1 MIKGPYQFLKILLTG
16 LAVVCISEAL
26 SFAQY
31 DYIDIRNPSLKKI
44 PIAIPNFRVSPADPV
59 LSRQSSDQV
68 AEYLDFT
75 GFFKIMDR
83 GAFLMDPAFPETD
96 RATIKFP
103 NWTSIGAELLVTGNI
118 ITQGDIVD
126 MELRLFD
133 PFKGEMLLGKRYK
146 GWKKDMQPMLRRFCS
161 EIIHLL
167 TGSWGVFDSRIAF
180 VSTTTGHKEIFACD
194 FDGSRPQQ
202 LTRFKS
208 ITLSPAWG
216 MNGTWLAYTS
226 YAKGQPD
233 LYIRD
238 LSGNRGTIV
247 SKKGLNTTPAW
258 IPGQFKLAATFSFTG
273 DQDIY
278 LLTGD
283 GKIITQLTEN
293 WGIDTS
299 PTWSPDGRRMA
310 FVSNRSG
317 APQIYIKDIGSGKV
331 ERLTYEGNYNSQP
344 SWSPRGDKICYS
356 SIEGGEINVHVMD
369 LKTRQPARLTYN
381 AGKNE
386 APSWS
391 PDGSLIA
398 FSSNREK
405 GISRIYVMTAYGT
418 DQRRLILMD
427 GEQTSPSWSPQRA
440 DN

>member
-1 MIKGPYQFLKILLTG
+1 MMKGICKILLSG
-16 LAVVCISEAL
+16 LALLFVSVAVS
-26 SFAQY
+26 SAQY

-44 PIAIPNFRVSPADPV
+44 PIAIPHFRVSPGDSAMS
-59 LSRQSSDQV
+59 LQSSDQV
-68 AEYLDFT
+68 AKYLDFT

-83 GAFLMDPAFPETD
+83 GMFLMDPTQPETD
-96 RATIKFP
+96 RATVKFQ
-103 NWTSIGAELLVTGNI
+103 NWTTIGAELLVTGNI
-118 ITQGDIVD
+118 LTQGDVVD

-133 PFKGEMLLGKRYK
+133 PFKGEMLIGKRYK
-146 GWKKDMQPMLRRFCS
+146 GWKKDMPQMLRRFCS
-161 EIIHLL
+161 EIIYLL
-167 TGSWGVFDSRIAF
+167 TGSWGVFDSKIAF
-180 VSTTTGHKEIFACD
+180 VSTTTGHKEIFTCD

-202 LTRFKS
+202 ITRFKS

-216 MNGTWLAYTS
+216 MNGKWMAYTS
-226 YAKGQPD
+226 YAKGRPD
-233 LYIRD
+233 LYIRN
-238 LSGNRGTIV
+238 LSGNQGTIL

-258 IPGQFKLAATFSFTG
+258 VPGQFKLAATLSFTG

-283 GKIITQLTEN
+283 GKIIKQLTEN

-317 APQIYIKDIGSGKV
+317 NPQIFIKDVGSGKV
-331 ERLTYEGNYNSQP
+331 ERLTYDGKYNTQP
-344 SWSPRGDKICYS
+344 NWSPRGDKICYS
-356 SIEGGEINVHVMD
+356 TIEGGEINIQVMD
-369 LKTRQPARLTYN
+369 LKTRQSARLTYN

-386 APSWS
+386 SPSWS
-391 PDGSLIA
+391 PDGSLIV

-418 DQRRLILMD
+418 DQRRLVLMD
-427 GEQTSPSWSPQRA
+427 GEQFTPSWSPKSA

>member
-1 MIKGPYQFLKILLTG
+1 MKGICKILLVG
-16 LAVVCISEAL
+16 LAVVFISVGV
-26 SFAQY
+26 SVAQY

-44 PIAIPNFRVSPADPV
+44 PIAIPNFRVSPGDSIMS
-59 LSRQSSDQV
+59 LQSSDRV
-68 AEYLDFT
+68 AQYLDFT

-83 GAFLMDPAFPETD
+83 GMFLMDPKQPETD
-96 RATIKFP
+96 QATVKFQ
-103 NWTSIGAELLVTGNI
+103 NWTTIGAELLITGNI
-118 ITQGDIVD
+118 MTQGDLLD

-133 PFKGEMLLGKRYK
+133 PFKGEMLIGKRYK
-146 GWKKDMQPMLRRFCS
+146 GWKKDQEQMLRRFCS
-161 EIIHLL
+161 EIIYLL

-180 VSTTTGHKEIFACD
+180 VSTATGHKEVFTCD
-194 FDGSRPQQ
+194 FDGSRLQQ
-202 LTRFKS
+202 ITRFKS

-216 MNGTWLAYTS
+216 MNGKWIAYTS

-233 LYIRD
+233 LYIRN
-238 LSGNRGTIV
+238 LSGNQGTIL

-258 IPGQFKLAATFSFTG
+258 IPGQFKLAATLSFTG
-273 DQDIY
+273 DQEIY

-299 PTWSPDGRRMA
+299 PTWSPDGGKMA

-317 APQIYIKDIGSGKV
+317 TPQIYIKDIGSGRV
-331 ERLTYEGNYNSQP
+331 ERLTYEGKYNTQP
-344 SWSPRGDKICYS
+344 NWSPRGDKICYS
-356 SIEGGEINVHVMD
+356 TIEGGEINIHVMD
-369 LKTRQPARLTYN
+369 LKTRQSARLTYN
-381 AGKNE
+381 SGKNE
-386 APSWS
+386 APAWS

-427 GEQTSPSWSPQRA
+427 GEQFTPSWSPARS

>member
-1 MIKGPYQFLKILLTG
+1 MIKGAYKIFLMG
-16 LAVVCISEAL
+16 LAMSFIFVAV

-44 PIAIPNFRVSPADPV
+44 PIAIPNFRVSPGNSV
-59 LSRQSSDQV
+59 LSLQSSDQV
-68 AEYLDFT
+68 GRYLDFT

-83 GAFLMDPAFPETD
+83 GMFLMDPNQPETD
-96 RATIKFP
+96 QATVKFQ
-103 NWTSIGAELLVTGNI
+103 NWTTIGAELLITGSMLI
-118 ITQGDIVD
+118 QGDLID

-133 PFKGEMLLGKRYK
+133 PFKKEMLIGKRYK
-146 GWKKDMQPMLRRFCS
+146 GWKKDQQQMLRRFCS
-161 EIIHLL
+161 EIIYLL
-167 TGSWGVFDSRIAF
+167 TGNRGIFDSKIAF
-180 VSTTTGHKEIFACD
+180 VSTKTGHKEIFTCD
-194 FDGSRPQQ
+194 FDGSRPRQI
-202 LTRFKS
+202 TRFKS

-216 MNGTWLAYTS
+216 MDGKWIAYTS
-226 YAKGQPD
+226 YAKGRPD
-233 LYIRD
+233 LYIRN
-238 LSGNRGTIV
+238 LSGKRGTV
-247 SKKGLNTTPAW
+247 LAKKGLNTTPAW
-258 IPGQFKLAATFSFTG
+258 IPGQFRLAATLSFTG
-273 DQDIY
+273 DQEIY

-283 GKIITQLTEN
+283 GKIIKQLTAN

-299 PTWSPDGRRMA
+299 PTWSPDGRKMA

-317 APQIYIKDIGSGKV
+317 SPQIYIKDMGSGKV
-331 ERLTYEGNYNSQP
+331 ERLTYEGKYNTQP
-344 SWSPRGDKICYS
+344 DWSPRGDKICYS
-356 SIEGGEINVHVMD
+356 AVEGGKINIHVMD

-418 DQRRLILMD
+418 DQRRLILMG
-427 GEQTSPSWSPQRA
+427 GEQFTPSWSPQKGQ
-440 DN
+440 

>member
-1 MIKGPYQFLKILLTG
+1 MTKGARKILLMG
-16 LAVVCISEAL
+16 LAMLFVCAATA
-26 SFAQY
+26 FAQY

-59 LSRQSSDQV
+59 LSLQTSDQV
-68 AEYLDFT
+68 AGYLDFT

-83 GAFLMDPAFPETD
+83 GMFLMDPNQPETD
-96 RATIKFP
+96 QTTVKFQ
-103 NWTSIGAELLVTGNI
+103 NWTTIGAELLVTGNLQ
-118 ITQGDIVD
+118 TQDDMVD

-133 PFKGEMLLGKRYK
+133 PFKGQMLMGKRYK
-146 GWKKDMQPMLRRFCS
+146 GWRKDLQQMLRRFCS
-161 EIIHLL
+161 EIIYLL
-167 TGSWGVFDSRIAF
+167 TGNWGIFDSKIAF
-180 VSTTTGHKEIFACD
+180 VSTTTGHKEIFTCD

-202 LTRFKS
+202 ITRFKS

-216 MNGTWLAYTS
+216 MDGKWIAYTS
-226 YAKGQPD
+226 YAKGRPD
-233 LYIRD
+233 LYIRN
-238 LSGNRGTIV
+238 LSGNRGSVV

-258 IPGQFKLAATFSFTG
+258 IPGQFKLAATLSFTG

-283 GKIITQLTEN
+283 GKIIKQLTDN

-299 PTWSPDGRRMA
+299 PTWSPDGRKMA

-317 APQIYIKDIGSGKV
+317 TPQIYIKDIGSGRI
-331 ERLTYEGNYNSQP
+331 ERLTYEGKYNTQP
-344 SWSPRGDKICYS
+344 NWSPKGDKICYS
-356 SIEGGEINVHVMD
+356 TIESGEINIHVMD
-369 LKTRQPARLTYN
+369 LKTRQPVRLTYN

-386 APSWS
+386 SPSWS

-427 GEQTSPSWSPQRA
+427 GEQFTPSWSPVRT
-440 DN
+440 DH